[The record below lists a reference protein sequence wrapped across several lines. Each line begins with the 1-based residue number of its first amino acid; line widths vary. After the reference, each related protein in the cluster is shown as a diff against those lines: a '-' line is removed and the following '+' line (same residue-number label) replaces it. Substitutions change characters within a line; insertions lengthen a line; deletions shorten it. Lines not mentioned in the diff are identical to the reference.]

1 MVVFVVVIMVGTV
14 QKVSKYEV
22 FSGPYF
28 PASGL
33 NMETYGVNVRI
44 SSKYGKIQTRKNSIY
59 GYFSRSEMVIP
70 VYNKAL

>member
-1 MVVFVVVIMVGTV
+1 MVETV

-28 PASGL
+28 PVSGL
-33 NMETYGVNVRI
+33 NMEIYGVNIRI
-44 SSKYGKIQTRKNSIY
+44 SSKYGKIQTRKNSIFA
-59 GYFSRSEMVIP
+59 YFSRSEMVIP